1 MTFHLVGTPIMLQAL
16 LAFIQEQAT
25 SLTTAMDVSAWK
37 ALVLGLVE
45 GITEFIP
52 ISSTGHLV
60 LAESMLGLD
69 KPPELKHATD
79 TFIIVIQGGAILAVL
94 GLYWPTIV
102 RMTKGLLG
110 HDRDGL
116 RLFLNIC
123 IAFLPAAAVG
133 LVVHGWIDKYLMDD
147 LPVIIF
153 LFLGGL
159 LMVFVG
165 RGSVFQR
172 TDGPDSLS
180 ALRPRHALAIGLFQC
195 LAMLPGMSRS
205 MVTIVGGMFVG
216 LSPARSA
223 EFSFLLGLPTLV
235 AACLYR
241 LVVDSNDN
249 GHMDM
254 TDMFEHMGALPV
266 ILGFITATLTSA
278 IAIKWLVAYL
288 KRHGLAAFGWYR
300 IGFALLMALVL
311 LT

>member
-1 MTFHLVGTPIMLQAL
+1 MLQAL
-16 LAFIQEQAT
+16 IAFIQEQAT
-25 SLTTAMDVSAWK
+25 SPSVPIDAGSWK
-37 ALVLGLVE
+37 ALVLGLIE

-60 LAESMLGLD
+60 LAESLLGLD
-69 KPPELKHATD
+69 RPPELKHATD
-79 TFIIVIQGGAILAVL
+79 TFIIAIQGGAILAVL
-94 GLYWPTIV
+94 GLYWPSMV
-102 RMTKGLLG
+102 RMTRGLLG
-110 HDRDGL
+110 RDRDGL
-116 RLFLNIC
+116 RLFTNIC
-123 IAFLPAAAVG
+123 IAFVPAAVVG
-133 LVVHGWIDKYLMDD
+133 LLVHGWIDRYLMDD

-153 LFLGGL
+153 LAFGGL
-159 LMVFVG
+159 LMIFVG
-165 RGSVFQR
+165 RGNIFQR

-180 ALRPRHALAIGLFQC
+180 ALRPRHALVIGLSQC
-195 LAMLPGMSRS
+195 FAMLPGMSRS

-216 LSPARSA
+216 LTPARSA

-254 TDMFEHMGALPV
+254 VDMFEHMGALPV
-266 ILGFITATLTSA
+266 IVGFITATLTSA

-288 KRHGLAAFGWYR
+288 KKHGLAAFGWYR
-300 IGFALLMALVL
+300 IGFAIVMAIVL